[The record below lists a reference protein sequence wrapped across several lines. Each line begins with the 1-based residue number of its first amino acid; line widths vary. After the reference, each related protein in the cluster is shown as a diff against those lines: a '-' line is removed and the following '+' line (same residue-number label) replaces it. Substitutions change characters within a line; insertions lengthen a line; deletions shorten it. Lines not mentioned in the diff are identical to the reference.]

1 MGVNFTPDH
10 GCTRWKWT
18 SLDPNVVTVGLPV
31 CTLEG
36 DSYVARVEVSAL
48 AEGMVKIVG
57 SVDDQSRDCTFNIKL
72 GAGDTSVDT
81 TADSSADGVTDAED
95 GGADSAD
102 SAPEATVSD
111 ASVDTSYDFV
121 LRDIATCSTIR
132 NPVAASVSTLLP
144 MATTCGSPS
153 DLLAEDGK
161 VVGLARTP
169 QDAPVTVAGVA
180 VTACM
185 QLDFGQAYNV
195 QRIHVVARG
204 VASACGDSCT
214 TGFCGSGHTT
224 NLFVSADGAS
234 WAHAGSVAI
243 PPSVLGKVALDNVT
257 ASARYLL
264 VCRGGWGNGRDN
276 IEVDHVEICAP

>member
-195 QRIHVVARG
+195 QRTLARWRSLPLC
-204 VASACGDSCT
+204 SARSRST
-214 TGFCGSGHTT
+214 TSQRARATCS
-224 NLFVSADGAS
+224 
-234 WAHAGSVAI
+234 SVAAAGATGATTSRSTTSRSA
-243 PPSVLGKVALDNVT
+243 PRSQRGQHEPHEAQAAFA
-257 ASARYLL
+257 ASPRRA
-264 VCRGGWGNGRDN
+264 
-276 IEVDHVEICAP
+276 A